1 MLITVD
7 PEQSEQAGT
16 PRALYPKPFKPGQSL
31 GYPNK
36 PELQRQ
42 ILRDAL
48 ALMHY
53 PQEPGSIVTK
63 EYGGG

>member
-1 MLITVD
+1 LITVD

-48 ALMHY
+48 GLMHY
-53 PQEPGSIVTK
+53 PQEPGSIVTR
-63 EYGGG
+63 EYGQG

>member
-1 MLITVD
+1 VD

-16 PRALYPKPFKPGQSL
+16 PRALYPSPFKPGQSL
-31 GYPNK
+31 GPANN
-36 PELQRQ
+36 PELQLR

-53 PQEPGSIVTK
+53 PVEPGTIVKK
-63 EYGGG
+63 EYA